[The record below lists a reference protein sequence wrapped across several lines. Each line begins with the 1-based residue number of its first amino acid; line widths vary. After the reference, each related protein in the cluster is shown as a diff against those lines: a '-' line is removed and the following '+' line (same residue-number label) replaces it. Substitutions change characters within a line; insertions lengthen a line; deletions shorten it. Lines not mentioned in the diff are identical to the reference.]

1 MYDKTKYADEIWVS
15 DIKGA
20 SGAFLNPELNGVNVK
35 FRSGDWP
42 PNSHAVPIIADE
54 DYDNLFEH
62 SIGKPIPQTG
72 MPEAACVFN
81 DKHFAKV
88 GDFIWL
94 DGFTGFRGKLADI
107 LKHADLGE
115 GGELVPVP
123 VYHADQKSLT
133 GEKFF
138 VPNWGKHNINSL
150 VYSESK
156 SLAPFAM
163 DIKTSIAPIKEF
175 DVAVN
180 QDSFLAP
187 DMWGESKFNGA
198 MFFKGWLAHAI
209 IDAEIQPS
217 NLALTRCRI
226 V

>member
-1 MYDKTKYADEIWVS
+1 MYDKTKYADEIWIS

-20 SGAFLNPELNGVNVK
+20 SGALLNPELNGVNIK

-42 PNSHAVPIIADE
+42 PNSHTRPDAPEE
-54 DYDNLFEH
+54 DYVNFLEH
-62 SIGKPIPQTG
+62 TQGKPIPRYYL
-72 MPEAACVFN
+72 PEAACIFSEE
-81 DKHFAKV
+81 HFSSVKE
-88 GDFIWL
+88 FIWL

-123 VYHADQKSLT
+123 VYRADQKSLT

-138 VPNWGKHNINSL
+138 VPNWGEHNINSL

-163 DIKTSIAPIKEF
+163 DIKISIVPIKEF
-175 DVAVN
+175 DVAVTP
-180 QDSFLAP
+180 DALLAP
-187 DMWGESKFNGA
+187 DMWVESKFKGA
-198 MFFKGWLAHAI
+198 MFF
-209 IDAEIQPS
+209 
-217 NLALTRCRI
+217 
-226 V
+226 